1 MYGLLKGVTHNMK
14 ISCSKLSLING
25 INIVSKAVSTKS
37 TMTNLQCILI
47 ESSLSEIRLIAN
59 DIELGIETII
69 EGTITEAGKIAL
81 DAKLFSDIIRKLP
94 DSEILIETNASNQAN
109 ICCERS
115 KFNVPG
121 TSGEDFNYLPEIEK
135 KKFISLSQFSLKE
148 VIHQTIFSVSDQESA
163 KIMTGELFE
172 VSGDRLKVVSLDG
185 HRISI
190 RKVQLKDSYDSF
202 KVIVPGK
209 TLSEISKIISGGV
222 EDEIRLYMTE
232 KHILF
237 EFDQTKVVSRLLE
250 GEFYRI
256 DHMLSDDYETK
267 FEINKKEL
275 LDCIDR
281 ASLFI
286 KESDK
291 KPIIMNVENSN
302 IYLKIKSS
310 LGSMNEEIEI
320 KKEGQDLKIGFNP
333 RFLMDAL
340 RVIDDETVT
349 IYMVNA
355 KSPCFI
361 RNDDN
366 SYIYLILPVSIAA

>member
-1 MYGLLKGVTHNMK
+1 MK
-14 ISCSKLSLING
+14 ISCQKQALMNG

-37 TMTNLQCILI
+37 TMPNLQCILI

-69 EGTITEAGKIAL
+69 EGTITEAGRIAL

-94 DSEILIETNASNQAN
+94 DSEVLIETNANNQAN
-109 ICCERS
+109 IRCERS
-115 KFNVPG
+115 KFNIPG
-121 TSGEDFNYLPEIEK
+121 TSGEDFNYLPEVEK
-135 KKFISLSQFSLKE
+135 NKSLILSQFTLKE
-148 VIHQTIFSVSDQESA
+148 VIRQTIFSISDQENT

-172 VSGDRLKVVSLDG
+172 VNGDTLRVISLDG

-190 RKVQLKDSYDSF
+190 RKVSLKESYDGI

-209 TLSEISKIISGGV
+209 TLNDISKILTGGA
-222 EDEIRLYMTE
+222 EDDICIYVTD

-237 EFDQTKVVSRLLE
+237 EFDQTKVVSRLLD
-250 GEFYRI
+250 GEFYKI
-256 DHMLSDDYETK
+256 DQMLSNDYETK
-267 FEINKKEL
+267 FTINKKEF

-291 KPIIMNVENSN
+291 KPIILNIDNSN
-302 IYLKIKSS
+302 LYLKIDSS
-310 LGSMNEEIEI
+310 FGSMNEEIEI
-320 KKEGQDLKIGFNP
+320 RKEGKDLMIGFNP
-333 RFLMDAL
+333 KFLMDAL
-340 RVIDDETVT
+340 RVIDEEEVN
-349 IYMVNA
+349 IYMINA

-361 RNDDN
+361 RNNDN

>member
-1 MYGLLKGVTHNMK
+1 MK
-14 ISCSKLSLING
+14 ISCSKSVLMNG

-37 TMTNLQCILI
+37 TMQNLQCILI
-47 ESSLSEIRLIAN
+47 EVTSNEIHLIAN

-81 DAKLFSDIIRKLP
+81 DAKLLNDIVRKLP
-94 DSEILIETNASNQAN
+94 DSEIVIETNANYQAQ
-109 ICCERS
+109 IKCERS
-115 KFNVPG
+115 IFKISG
-121 TSGEDFNYLPEIEK
+121 TSGEDFNYLPEVEK
-135 KKFISLSQFSLKE
+135 NKFISLSQFTLKE
-148 VIHQTIFSVSDQESA
+148 VIRQTIFSISDQENT

-172 VSGDRLKVVSLDG
+172 INGDTLRVISLDG

-190 RKVQLKDSYDSF
+190 RKVQLKESYEGM

-209 TLSEISKIISGGV
+209 TLNDISKILTGGA
-222 EDEIRLYMTE
+222 EDEILIYITD

-237 EFDQTKVVSRLLE
+237 EFDNTKVVSRLLE
-250 GEFYRI
+250 GEFYKI
-256 DHMLSDDYETK
+256 DQMLSNDYETK
-267 FEINKKEL
+267 FKINKKEF

-291 KPIIMNVENSN
+291 KPIIMNIENSN
-302 IYLKIKSS
+302 MYLKIDSAI
-310 LGSMNEEIEI
+310 GSMNEEIEI
-320 KKEGQDLKIGFNP
+320 KKEGKDLKIGFNP
-333 RFLMDAL
+333 KFLMDAL
-340 RVIDDETVT
+340 RVIDDDEID
-349 IYMVNA
+349 IYMINA

-361 RNDDN
+361 RNEDN

>member
-1 MYGLLKGVTHNMK
+1 MK
-14 ISCSKLSLING
+14 ISCTKEALMNG

-37 TMTNLQCILI
+37 TMPNLQCILI

-59 DIELGIETII
+59 DIEFGIETVI
-69 EGTITEAGKIAL
+69 EGTIIEAGRIAL
-81 DAKLFSDIIRKLP
+81 EAKILNDIVRKLP
-94 DSEILIETNASNQAN
+94 ESEVVIETNANYQAN
-109 ICCERS
+109 IRCERS
-115 KFNVPG
+115 NFNIPG
-121 TSGEDFNYLPEIEK
+121 TSGEDFNYLPEVEK
-135 KKFISLSQFSLKE
+135 NKYISLSQFTLKE
-148 VIHQTIFSVSDQESA
+148 VIRQTIFSISNQDNT

-172 VSGDRLKVVSLDG
+172 VNNDILKVVSLDG

-190 RKVQLKDSYDSF
+190 RKVQLKESYDSL

-209 TLSEISKIISGGV
+209 SLNDVSKILTGGA
-222 EDEIRLYMTE
+222 EDEIRLYVTD

-237 EFDQTKVVSRLLE
+237 EFEQTKVVSRLLE
-250 GEFYRI
+250 GEFYKI
-256 DHMLSDDYETK
+256 DQMLSSDYETK
-267 FEINKKEL
+267 FAINKKEF

-291 KPIIMNVENSN
+291 KPIIMNIENSN
-302 IYLKIKSS
+302 IHLKIDSS

-320 KKEGQDLKIGFNP
+320 KKEGKDLRIGFNP
-333 RFLMDAL
+333 KFLMDAL
-340 RVIDDETVT
+340 RVIDDESVD

-361 RNDDN
+361 RNEDS
-366 SYIYLILPVSIAA
+366 SYIYLILPVSIAVDNVK

>member
-1 MYGLLKGVTHNMK
+1 MK
-14 ISCSKLSLING
+14 ISCQKQALMNG

-37 TMTNLQCILI
+37 TMPNLQCILI

-69 EGTITEAGKIAL
+69 EGTITEAGRIAL

-94 DSEILIETNASNQAN
+94 DSEVFIETNANNQAN
-109 ICCERS
+109 IRCERS
-115 KFNVPG
+115 KFNIPG
-121 TSGEDFNYLPEIEK
+121 TSGEDFNYLPEVEK
-135 KKFISLSQFSLKE
+135 NKSLILSQFTLKE
-148 VIHQTIFSVSDQESA
+148 VIRQTIFSISDQENT

-172 VSGDRLKVVSLDG
+172 VNGDTLRVVSLDG

-190 RKVQLKDSYDSF
+190 RKVSLKESYDGI

-209 TLSEISKIISGGV
+209 TLNDISKILTGGA
-222 EDEIRLYMTE
+222 EDEICIYVTD

-237 EFDQTKVVSRLLE
+237 EFDQTKVVSRLLD
-250 GEFYRI
+250 GEFYKI
-256 DHMLSDDYETK
+256 DQMLSNDYETK
-267 FEINKKEL
+267 FAINKKEF

-291 KPIIMNVENSN
+291 KPIILNIDNSN
-302 IYLKIKSS
+302 LYLKIDSS

-320 KKEGQDLKIGFNP
+320 RKEGKDLMIGFNP
-333 RFLMDAL
+333 KFLMDAL
-340 RVIDDETVT
+340 RVIDEEEVN
-349 IYMVNA
+349 IYMING

>member
-256 DHMLSDDYETK
+256 DHMLSDDYAS
-267 FEINKKEL
+267 
-275 LDCIDR
+275 IDHPLTIACEALVMGVEDDDIV
-281 ASLFI
+281 ASLLLHDI
-286 KESDK
+286 VERGQYIYHLLKEHISG
-291 KPIIMNVENSN
+291 
-302 IYLKIKSS
+302 Y
-310 LGSMNEEIEI
+310 
-320 KKEGQDLKIGFNP
+320 GF
-333 RFLMDAL
+333 
-340 RVIDDETVT
+340 
-349 IYMVNA
+349 
-355 KSPCFI
+355 
-361 RNDDN
+361 DN
-366 SYIYLILPVSIAA
+366 SALAHFLFSIGYSFH